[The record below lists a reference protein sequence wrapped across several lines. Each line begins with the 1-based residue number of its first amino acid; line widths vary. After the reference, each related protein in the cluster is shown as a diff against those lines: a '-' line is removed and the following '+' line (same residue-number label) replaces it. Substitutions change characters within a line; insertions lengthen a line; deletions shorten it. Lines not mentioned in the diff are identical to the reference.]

1 MSENEHFH
9 KIEKAGDFM
18 VEVFHTVGLFV
29 IGATVIWSSVTV
41 YLEMIS
47 HGHATLKDILL
58 LFIYLE
64 LGAMVGI
71 YFKTRRMPVQ
81 FLIYIAVTA
90 LTRLLT
96 IDIKTM
102 SNETILT
109 LTGAILM
116 LTFAILVLRYGTSK
130 LSSTQDEF

>member
-1 MSENEHFH
+1 
-9 KIEKAGDFM
+9 M

-130 LSSTQDEF
+130 LSNTQDEF

>member
-1 MSENEHFH
+1 MSEHKHFN
-9 KIEKAGDFM
+9 KIEKAGDLM

-96 IDIKTM
+96 IDIKAM

-130 LSSTQDEF
+130 LSNQQDEF

>member
-1 MSENEHFH
+1 MSEHKHFN
-9 KIEKAGDFM
+9 KIEKAGDLM

-130 LSSTQDEF
+130 LSNQQDEF

>member
-1 MSENEHFH
+1 MSEHEHFN
-9 KIEKAGDFM
+9 KIEKAGDLM
-18 VEVFHTVGLFV
+18 VELFHTIGLFV

-96 IDIKTM
+96 IDIKAM
-102 SNETILT
+102 SNETIFT

-116 LTFAILVLRYGTSK
+116 LTFAILVLRYGNSK
-130 LSSTQDEF
+130 LGSQQDEF